1 MSNKNI
7 YEITILD
14 SLEIVREK
22 IGLMKAKSKT
32 ILLIS
37 IVFGLLGFLIAF
49 LSPTK
54 YVSRITFLVEDTKSN
69 AGGLSSLAGQFGIDL
84 GGSSGGGFLSGDNI
98 LLYFNSELLIR
109 EVLFS
114 KINTND
120 SLFFVDRYAE
130 VNGLKRKWK
139 KSFGDISFSDFNLLT
154 LPRVEDSLVQIIVND
169 FILKKDLSIGKLDK
183 KSSFIELKITMK
195 DEKLSKY
202 FSEKI
207 LAIAAEKYVD
217 SKIKIKAL
225 NVEILQ
231 RRADSLS
238 NLLNKKTSSSAM
250 VQQSMV
256 DINPAIKT
264 APVQVEI
271 SNREK
276 STVAAIYSEV
286 IKNLELS
293 KTILSQVTPVVQI
306 IDKSSLPLKIDR
318 PSKIK
323 YFITFFVFGLLVVS
337 ISVIIFSTNKKL

>member
-7 YEITILD
+7 YELTILD
-14 SLEIVREK
+14 SLEIIRK
-22 IGLMKAKSKT
+22 KFGLLKSKAKT
-32 ILLIS
+32 ILFVS
-37 IVFGLLGFLIAF
+37 FFVGFLGFLIAF

-69 AGGLSSLAGQFGIDL
+69 AGGISSLAGQFGIDL

-120 SLFFVDRYAE
+120 SSLFVDTYAE
-130 VNGLKRKWK
+130 VNGLKRKWR
-139 KSFGDISFSDFNLLT
+139 KSLGEVSFSNFRLLT

-169 FILKKDLSIGKLDK
+169 YILKRDLSIGKLDK

-195 DEKLSKY
+195 DERLSRY
-202 FSEKI
+202 FSERI

-238 NLLNKKTSSSAM
+238 NLLNTKTSSSAL

-276 STVAAIYSEV
+276 ATVAAIYSEV
-286 IKNLELS
+286 VKNLELS
-293 KTILSQVTPVVQI
+293 KTILSQVTPVVQV

-318 PSKIK
+318 PSKFK
-323 YFITFFVFGLLVVS
+323 YFFTFFVFGLFLISIIILV
-337 ISVIIFSTNKKL
+337 FGANKK